1 MAMQIVVSLFSL
13 LFAAALLLGSNA
25 LHATLL
31 GVRGAI
37 EGFSATEIAL
47 LLTAYYVGFIIGC
60 RRVPGIIRDV
70 GHIRAFTAFASIAS
84 AAAIFHALYVES
96 WFWIMSRVVTGFSFA
111 ALQMIIESWLNERA
125 TNENRGRV
133 LSIYRITD
141 FTAVTFF
148 LAAMPLFDPRG
159 FVLFGLLSVLISF
172 ALVPVALT
180 RVPAPAVPTEAKLD
194 IPGLWRVSPL
204 AAFGAVMIGLTTS
217 AYWSMSPLFILGLD
231 YMPEKTGLFMG
242 ALIFGGA
249 LAQWPLGWLS
259 DRVDRRLV
267 IIGTAGAA
275 AVISVMVPMTAGGS
289 QTALVITGLVFGAV
303 AVPGFGLTIAHAND
317 HAEPGRIVA
326 VNGGLLMLYGS
337 AACAGPVIASQVMA
351 VFGTSSLYHWVGL
364 CYLAV
369 AVFGLLRLF
378 ARAAPETTEDYVPVM
393 RTTPALFELD
403 PRGEHEDEETGAE
416 EAQGSLAF
424 PEAGAPRTT

>member
-1 MAMQIVVSLFSL
+1 MVMPIIASLFSL

-37 EGFSATEIAL
+37 EGFSGPEIAL

-60 RRVPGIIRDV
+60 RRAPGIIRDV

-84 AAAIFHALYVES
+84 AAAIIHALYVES
-96 WFWIMSRVVTGFSFA
+96 WFWIMSRVVTGFCFA
-111 ALQMIIESWLNERA
+111 TLQMIIESWLNERA
-125 TNENRGRV
+125 SNENRGRV

-141 FTAVTFF
+141 FMSVTFF
-148 LAAMPLFDPRG
+148 LAAMPLFDPRS
-159 FVLFGLLSVLISF
+159 FVLFGLLSILISC

-180 RVPAPAVPTEAKLD
+180 RVPAPAIPSEAKLD

-204 AAFGAVMIGLTTS
+204 AAMGAVMVGLTTS
-217 AYWSMSPLFILGLD
+217 SYWSMSPLFISGMG
-231 YMPEKTGLFMG
+231 YAPEKTGLFMG

-259 DRVDRRLV
+259 DRIDRRWV
-267 IIGTAGAA
+267 IIGTSAWAA
-275 AVISVMVPMTAGGS
+275 AISMMVPMTAVGS
-289 QTALVITGLVFGAV
+289 QTALIITGLVFGAA

-317 HAEPGRIVA
+317 HVEPGRIVA
-326 VNGGLLMLYGS
+326 VNGGLLLLYGS
-337 AACAGPVIASQVMA
+337 AACAGPLIASQVIT
-351 VFGTSSLYHWVGL
+351 VFGTSSLYHWVAL
-364 CYLAV
+364 CYLTL
-369 AVFGLLRLF
+369 AVFGFLRLF
-378 ARAAPETTEDYVPVM
+378 ARGAPETREDYVPVM

-403 PRGEHEDEETGAE
+403 PRAEHEDEEDVDAQASLDFPDASASRTG
-416 EAQGSLAF
+416 
-424 PEAGAPRTT
+424 